1 MKIKR
6 FTAKTMR
13 HALRQV
19 REEQG
24 PDAVILSN
32 KSVDGGVEVVAAV
45 DYDESLMARAVADVE
60 TTITAPHEPEAVDT
74 PTAVEETDVAP
85 VVAET
90 AVTEQRFESFLKAA
104 ESIALPPPPQPS
116 FELDLSTDPT
126 VVALRED
133 LAGMRSLLEEQLSAL
148 VWDKQSRRD
157 PQRARILRRLAS
169 FGIDPDVAQG
179 IATAA
184 LEQYPAEHACAQM
197 INVLASSLPVA
208 AGDPCDEGGIFALVG
223 PTGVGKTTTIA
234 KLAATYALKH
244 GRTALALVSTDSFRI
259 GAQEQLATFAR
270 ILDVPVHLARDSQD
284 LVRVLNSVRDRKLVL
299 IDTAGVGQRDDALA
313 SNLDRVQA
321 EGFDIKRL
329 LAIPAN
335 VQRETMHEVITR
347 FAQEPLHGAIVTKLD
362 EAASFGAAF
371 SNLIR
376 HKLPLNYLTDGQRV
390 PEDIHQAHGKTLW
403 WVKEA
408 SRRLQETGSRVDE
421 STLAQQYS
429 EVPNHAHV

>member
-24 PDAVILSN
+24 ADAVILSN
-32 KSVDGGVEVVAAV
+32 KSVEGGVEVVAAV
-45 DYDESLMARAVADVE
+45 DYDESLIARAVADVE
-60 TTITAPHEPEAVDT
+60 TTMAAPDKPAQIDT
-74 PTAVEETDVAP
+74 PVEEVSASEETVEP
-85 VVAET
+85 VC
-90 AVTEQRFESFLKAA
+90 EQRFESFLKEA
-104 ESIALPPPPQPS
+104 ESIALPSPPPIIK
-116 FELDLSTDPT
+116 FDLSTDPT

-148 VWDKQSRRD
+148 VWDKQARRD

-169 FGIDPDVAQG
+169 FGVDPDVAQG
-179 IATAA
+179 LATQA
-184 LEQYPAEHACAQM
+184 LEQYPAEHACAQVL
-197 INVLASSLPVA
+197 NVLAASLPTA
-208 AGDPCDEGGIFALVG
+208 PSDICDQGGVFALVG

-234 KLAATYALKH
+234 KLAATFALKH
-244 GRTALALVSTDSFRI
+244 GRESLALVSTDSFRI
-259 GAQEQLATFAR
+259 GAQEQLATFAQ
-270 ILDVPVHLARDSQD
+270 ILDVPVHLARDPQD
-284 LVRVLNSVRDRKLVL
+284 LVRVLHKLRERKLVL
-299 IDTAGVGQRDDALA
+299 IDTAGVGQRDESFA
-313 SNLDRVQA
+313 SNLALIRA
-321 EGFDIKRL
+321 EGIDIKRL

-347 FAQEPLHGAIVTKLD
+347 FSQEPLHGAIVTKID

-408 SRRLQETGSRVDE
+408 SRRLQETGSHVDE
-421 STLAQQYS
+421 STLAQQHS
-429 EVPNHAHV
+429 EVPHHAHV